1 MRKKNIREILRAAW
15 DFFVLFSGISTASN
29 LTRTQGRR
37 VRSVGLFLVRP
48 REEKL
53 PPRPPQRPTDPEA
66 PSGPPPSIPGE
77 VLLQP
82 HEPQPVNQ
90 PQEKPALATEPKR
103 PLVAAP
109 IVLRFW
115 WESKELLKITP
126 DSSLDIDAARL
137 LSAGHPGQLAPEQ
150 GPVELKI

>member
-1 MRKKNIREILRAAW
+1 
-15 DFFVLFSGISTASN
+15 
-29 LTRTQGRR
+29 
-37 VRSVGLFLVRP
+37 
-48 REEKL
+48 
-53 PPRPPQRPTDPEA
+53 
-66 PSGPPPSIPGE
+66 
-77 VLLQP
+77 
-82 HEPQPVNQ
+82 VNQ